1 MLTRRF
7 SNAGGVENLMGV
19 ALALIVASVA
29 KGKGAAPE
37 GVSEGGP
44 KLVRG

>member
-7 SNAGGVENLMGV
+7 SNAGGVENLMEV
-19 ALALIVASVA
+19 AHELIVTSVA
-29 KGKGAAPE
+29 KGERAAPE